1 MTTKERILEKA
12 LELFNKR
19 DISAVSSKHISEEL
33 GISYGNLCYHFPRKD
48 DIILQLYLNMQ
59 KRIDQQFKNI
69 QKEVMNFEF
78 MLSTLKVLFEE
89 IYQYKFIYLGIT
101 KIMRNFDQ
109 IKKHAQK
116 HMQMRSAI
124 LNNVGD
130 FLITEGYMKHFK
142 AQKHKDMLIHALLI
156 ITNSWISDAE
166 TFFAGK
172 EEEKVDYYMQLFFN
186 LVHPTLTAKGKKG
199 FQKVYQLKV

>member
-12 LELFNKR
+12 LELFNKKG
-19 DISAVSSKHISEEL
+19 ISVVSSKHISETL

-48 DIILQLYLNMQ
+48 DIILELYLNMQ
-59 KRIDQQFKNI
+59 QRIDHQFKNI

-78 MLSTLKVLFEE
+78 MLSRLNTLFEE
-89 IYQYKFIYLGIT
+89 IYHYKFIYLGIT
-101 KIMRNFDQ
+101 KVMRHFNH
-109 IKKHAQK
+109 IKKHAQE
-116 HMQMRSAI
+116 QMKVRSEI

-130 FLITEGYMKHFK
+130 FLIKEGYIKPFNV
-142 AQKHKDMLIHALLI
+142 QKHKDMLIHALLI
-156 ITNSWISDAE
+156 ITNSWIADAE

-186 LVHPTLTAKGKKG
+186 LVQPTLTAKGQKG
-199 FQKVYQLKV
+199 FQRLYELNA

>member
-12 LELFNKR
+12 LELFNKKG
-19 DISAVSSKHISEEL
+19 ISTVSSKHISEEL

-78 MLSTLKVLFEE
+78 MLGRLKVLFEE
-89 IYQYKFIYLGIT
+89 IYHYKFIYLGIT
-101 KIMRNFDQ
+101 KVMRHFDH
-109 IKKHAQK
+109 IKKHAQEQ
-116 HMQMRSAI
+116 MQVRLDI

-130 FLITEGYMKHFK
+130 FLIKEGYIKPFK
-142 AQKHKDMLIHALLI
+142 AQKHKDMLIHALLM

-172 EEEKVDYYMQLFFN
+172 EEEKVEYYMQLFFN
-186 LVHPTLTAKGKKG
+186 LVHPTLTEKGKKG
-199 FQKVYQLKV
+199 FQKVYQSNV